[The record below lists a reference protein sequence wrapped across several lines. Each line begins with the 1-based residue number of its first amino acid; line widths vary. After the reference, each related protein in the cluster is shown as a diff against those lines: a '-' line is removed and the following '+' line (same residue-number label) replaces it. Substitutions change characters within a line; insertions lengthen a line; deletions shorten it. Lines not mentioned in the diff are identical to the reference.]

1 MPIYLGNTEIGAE
14 YVNNYELGR
23 IYQGTQVVQL
33 GYSIDYATYAYYDA
47 SNSTSYPGSG
57 STWFDLSGNGNHL
70 TLTGSVSFTSSYG
83 GLFNFSGSETST
95 SAAVRNNPSTFNT
108 ESQVTFIAWFNPQ
121 RNSGFSGNDAVI
133 VGMPATNGTG
143 VSPELGLVGGKALG
157 QISYTTATTTF
168 FESGSAPNN
177 TWHMRAVVS
186 DSTGST
192 RIWTPQGVT
201 TNSATGS
208 LNGTYF
214 KNIMVGGFI
223 ANSFSDNNLNYS
235 GSIAQV
241 VIYNRALT
249 DSQILDFYEA
259 TKGKYGY

>member
-1 MPIYLGNTEIGAE
+1 
-14 YVNNYELGR
+14 
-23 IYQGTQVVQL
+23 
-33 GYSIDYATYAYYDA
+33 
-47 SNSTSYPGSG
+47 
-57 STWFDLSGNGNHL
+57 
-70 TLTGSVSFTSSYG
+70 
-83 GLFNFSGSETST
+83 
-95 SAAVRNNPSTFNT
+95 
-108 ESQVTFIAWFNPQ
+108 
-121 RNSGFSGNDAVI
+121 
-133 VGMPATNGTG
+133 
-143 VSPELGLVGGKALG
+143 
-157 QISYTTATTTF
+157 
-168 FESGSAPNN
+168 
-177 TWHMRAVVS
+177 MRAVVS